1 MLNPFYMQPPPGL
14 EKEVDLS
21 TYQVV
26 SYAQI
31 DRYVLLN
38 WKVKL
43 LTPVF
48 SRITQSPVYSM
59 EGQSLWAGQ
68 KRLFTHE
75 GKTALIKPR
84 QKIPDKGSPRRSYSN
99 WLEDAAKDGQAYY
112 GLPNA
117 IALKLE
123 DPSSLRYP

>member
-1 MLNPFYMQPPPGL
+1 MLKPFYMQPPPGL
-14 EKEVDLS
+14 EKEADLS

-38 WKVKL
+38 WRVKL
-43 LTPVF
+43 LNPVF

-59 EGQSLWAGQ
+59 EGQTLWVDQ
-68 KRLFTHE
+68 KRIFTHE
-75 GKTALIKPR
+75 GKTALIKTR

-99 WLEDAAKDGQAYY
+99 WLEDVAKDGQAYF
-112 GLPNA
+112 GLPKA